1 LVNQSVKSSNGGNF
15 RQNRR
20 YRIKEIPRA
29 KKLEVAQCYVLG
41 CPYSD
46 IENRAGVSH
55 GSVVNIV
62 KELEDGKLAM
72 PGTSFDQVN
81 DLRQLS
87 LELKKK
93 GLEPSQALL
102 GLLLFDRLRVL
113 QVTPELV
120 DRWSELAKKHLP
132 VDFPARDFLE
142 AALRLDEL
150 EKLEG
155 KSYATLAAEYA
166 RLKERVDKLKSQVDA
181 LVKNKEEL
189 VKKTELLR
197 SELESL
203 GKTKDRLENAVEIQ
217 TGKLNDLRVRTEET
231 EEERSRLRKE
241 TRDLQR
247 RRTKLSSEVDGREE
261 SLMRLNDIGLSDE
274 DLLRLTNFIE
284 STSKNEGISG
294 NELRKRLFSAFGLF
308 EDISGLENQR
318 KSEMRKVSE
327 LVKKQSVLGG
337 EIAELDRKKGLLE
350 GQIAGIVSSTSQEVR
365 AVGEYAASQ
374 LQQHVTDIKGQFHAL
389 LVDALKAGE
398 AVGEMRQVL
407 KRGQESEQTLSK
419 FVEEVQSRLGRN

>member
-1 LVNQSVKSSNGGNF
+1 M
-15 RQNRR
+15 
-20 YRIKEIPRA
+20 KEILRA
-29 KKLEVAQCYVLG
+29 KKLEVAQCYILG
-41 CPYSD
+41 YPYSG
-46 IENRAGVSH
+46 IENQSGVSH

-93 GLEPSQALL
+93 GLEPSQALF
-102 GLLLFDRLRVL
+102 GLLFFDRLRIL
-113 QVTPELV
+113 QVTPELL
-120 DRWSELAKKHLP
+120 DRWSELVKKLLP
-132 VDFPARDFLE
+132 VDFPAGDFLE

-150 EKLEG
+150 EKGEG
-155 KSYATLAAEYA
+155 KSYVTLAAEYA
-166 RLKERVDKLKSQVDA
+166 RLKESVGRLKSQVDA

-189 VKKTELLR
+189 AKKAESLR

-203 GKTKDRLENAVEIQ
+203 EKTKDRLENAVEIQ
-217 TGKLNDLRVRTEET
+217 TGKLNDLRLRTKET

-241 TRDLQR
+241 TTALQR
-247 RRTKLSSEVDGREE
+247 RKTKLFSEVEGREE
-261 SLMRLNDIGLSDE
+261 SLERLNDIGLSDE
-274 DLLRLTNFIE
+274 DLLRITKFIE

-318 KSEMRKVSE
+318 ELEMRKVSE
-327 LVKKQSVLGG
+327 LVKKQSVLSG
-337 EIAELDRKKGLLE
+337 EIAELDRKKGLLD
-350 GQIAGIVSSTSQEVR
+350 GQIVGIISSTSQGVK
-365 AVGEYAASQ
+365 AVGEDAASQ
-374 LQQHVTDIKGQFHAL
+374 IQQHVTDIKDQFHAL

-407 KRGQESEQTLSK
+407 KKGQESEHTLRK